1 MTNNLWQTTDQSLYF
16 WYVERVF
23 EGLLDNEMFIF
34 FITNCLIFAIHSGVK
49 PGDLCINQLISITHA
64 MGLSIKYVRKIFW
77 KTNISN
83 SVIRTR
89 TCAYQGV
96 RNVSFPENFVYV
108 LNGWPQY
115 IRLFD
120 KGYEVVFLDISKA
133 LDKVLLEILIFK
145 LKQSGISAKL
155 LRLIKDFLND
165 RKQRVF

>member
-1 MTNNLWQTTDQSLYF
+1 
-16 WYVERVF
+16 
-23 EGLLDNEMFIF
+23 MFIF
-34 FITNCLIFAIHSGVK
+34 FITNCLIFANHSGVK

-64 MGLSIKYVRKIFW
+64 MGSSIKYVRKIFR

-83 SVIRTR
+83 PLIRTR

-133 LDKVLLEILIFK
+133 LDKVLLEVLIFK
-145 LKQSGISAKL
+145 LKQSGISGKL

-165 RKQRVF
+165 RKQRVFLNGQCSCWIMSKQQFFKAPYLNLYFL